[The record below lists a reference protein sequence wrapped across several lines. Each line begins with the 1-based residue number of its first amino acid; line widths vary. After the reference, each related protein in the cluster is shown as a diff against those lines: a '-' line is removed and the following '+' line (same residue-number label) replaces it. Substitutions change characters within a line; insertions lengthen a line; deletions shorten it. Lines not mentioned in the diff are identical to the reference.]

1 MQAGDV
7 AGPLRGHG
15 RPSGAGAG
23 GGNRWGR
30 YLLKGGSICPIKP
43 TNPFPKLFSE
53 LETPTGKG
61 EGPESFVVSKS
72 GLGSGAWPL
81 TPKSDPE
88 TGKRPR
94 ALQNQ
99 RAGENKSPAGLRGF
113 SSFRPA
119 SLAAHTHAPRW
130 GLEGKGSLR
139 KGRTGSRV
147 GTASPAFVTN
157 QLCDLPQVAL
167 PLKASV
173 SIEVK

>member
-1 MQAGDV
+1 MQAGDA

-119 SLAAHTHAPRW
+119 SLAARTHAPRW

-139 KGRTGSRV
+139 KGCRAAGWGQPAPPSSPTSCVTFRKLLYLSR
-147 GTASPAFVTN
+147 
-157 QLCDLPQVAL
+157 PQF
-167 PLKASV
+167 P
-173 SIEVK
+173 

>member
-1 MQAGDV
+1 MQAGDA

-30 YLLKGGSICPIKP
+30 YLLKGGSICPIEP

-94 ALQNQ
+94 GLA
-99 RAGENKSPAGLRGF
+99 EPAGRREQEPGGFARVLQFPSCLPSSTHTRPKMGIRGQRVIKKGAHGQQGGDSQPRLRHQ
-113 SSFRPA
+113 PA
-119 SLAAHTHAPRW
+119 
-130 GLEGKGSLR
+130 
-139 KGRTGSRV
+139 V
-147 GTASPAFVTN
+147 
-157 QLCDLPQVAL
+157 
-167 PLKASV
+167 
-173 SIEVK
+173 